1 MTIGLTYYWPNVS
14 GLSIYAKNLAEGLT
28 ENNIKVTVICGKN
41 DNKEKELEII
51 NKVTVKR
58 ISGIRIGKGIFLPF
72 YFLKIINIVRKTDV
86 VICQLPS
93 IECLCL
99 AFWAKIFKKK
109 LISTYHC
116 QFNIKNI
123 YLNKI
128 IDFIQIIICKMSDK
142 IVVNS
147 KEYIESIGILR
158 NLNKKIVEIYPIIK

>member
-1 MTIGLTYYWPNVS
+1 MKVKNVTIGLTYYWPNVS

-99 AFWAKIFKKK
+99 AFWAKIFTVLNNNPATKIDLKI
-109 LISTYHC
+109 LFFIRFSYFLSTKSQYH
-116 QFNIKNI
+116 
-123 YLNKI
+123 
-128 IDFIQIIICKMSDK
+128 
-142 IVVNS
+142 
-147 KEYIESIGILR
+147 
-158 NLNKKIVEIYPIIK
+158 